1 MTTRRITL
9 NELLQSREQR
19 WAKQL
24 ELINAYPYTTLVC
37 LTVIMPGNVKRNSLS
52 LTVAHAAV
60 EAIQQHFMGNTIDL
74 QKRDLETGYEAYL
87 LTTLPKEK
95 AKHIACQIEDSH
107 PLGRLFDV
115 DVINEEGHPIPRLAI
130 GEAPRKC
137 LICDNEARYCMRNHT
152 HTQEELQHTIAQ
164 MIEAYVRRV

>member
-74 QKRDLETGYEAYL
+74 QKSDLETGYEA
-87 LTTLPKEK
+87 
-95 AKHIACQIEDSH
+95 
-107 PLGRLFDV
+107 
-115 DVINEEGHPIPRLAI
+115 
-130 GEAPRKC
+130 
-137 LICDNEARYCMRNHT
+137 
-152 HTQEELQHTIAQ
+152 
-164 MIEAYVRRV
+164 